1 MTSDPRHS
9 QVGLRARKKAQTRT
23 AIQDAAL
30 TLFERQGYAAT
41 TIAEI
46 AAAADVSER
55 TFFRYFPTKEDVVQ
69 FDRFDVSMV
78 EAFREQPPH
87 LGVMDAARNAI
98 EETLAAAPPGE
109 LQAELLRHRLLREEP
124 ELRATLVTT
133 ISSGEMPELFTQ
145 ALTERLGERAEE
157 AKIRVF
163 VAAVIGLILQR
174 FFNPDA
180 PTDAEGFRDFATRVI
195 DDLAQV
201 ISFDD

>member
-9 QVGLRARKKAQTRT
+9 QVGVRARKKAQTRT

-30 TLFERQGYAAT
+30 TLFERQGYPAT

-109 LQAELLRHRLLREEP
+109 LRAELLRHRLLREEP

-145 ALTERLGERAEE
+145 ALTERLGERA
-157 AKIRVF
+157 
-163 VAAVIGLILQR
+163 
-174 FFNPDA
+174 DA
-180 PTDAEGFRDFATRVI
+180 TTSRK
-195 DDLAQV
+195 
-201 ISFDD
+201 